1 MVSGRKSGVAT
12 RIAVTPTKSP
22 LFVIWSRNAGPRPLG
37 ESPATRSATA
47 MRIGMSASAPSSAQV
62 RRRRNRVSSSDA
74 KSEAVPPGAV
84 RAADAPAPT
93 RLVGASVAPASL
105 DNVEPL
111 AREVDEALLEARALE
126 LEPAH
131 AHAGRDERRHDLL
144 RLRSG
149 LRAHAIRVDEPRC
162 DERVTRGIRHRA
174 DVPGVLV
181 SRMPVEPEPE
191 PRQHLAGTG
200 SVGRAHEHPCLT
212 ATA

>member
-84 RAADAPAPT
+84 RAADAPAPM

-111 AREVDEALLEARALE
+111 TREVDEALLEARALE

-144 RLRSG
+144 GGGRHRRRRVS
-149 LRAHAIRVDEPRC
+149 RRAIRVDEPRC
-162 DERVTRGIRHRA
+162 DERVARGIRHRA

-181 SRMPVEPEPE
+181 TRMSVEPEPE
-191 PRQHLAGTG
+191 PRQHLAGTD
-200 SVGRAHEHPCLT
+200 SV
-212 ATA
+212 